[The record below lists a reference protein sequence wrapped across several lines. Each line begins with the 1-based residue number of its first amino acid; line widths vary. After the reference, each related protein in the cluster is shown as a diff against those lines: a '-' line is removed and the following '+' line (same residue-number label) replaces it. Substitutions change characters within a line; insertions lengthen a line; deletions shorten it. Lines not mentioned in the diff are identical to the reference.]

1 MHLVTFYGKE
11 RIMTTNIKKFLENYK
26 LIMADRSDYVY
37 FEYWRI
43 RKTLEIC
50 ICTESFTY
58 DDLLIKKGNTYL
70 IRKKL
75 HGYSIYE
82 LTGLWVFAGHKAGL
96 LNDRALENGI
106 KGWNIPPKYRRCFKV
121 VKHNQLNQFLY
132 WEDE

>member
-1 MHLVTFYGKE
+1 MHIVTFCGKE

-26 LIMADRSDYVY
+26 LIMAYRSEYVQ
-37 FEYWRI
+37 FEYWGI

-50 ICTESFTY
+50 VCTKSFTW
-58 DDLLIKKGNTYL
+58 DDLLIEKGNTYL
-70 IRKKL
+70 LRKKY

-82 LTGLWVFAGHKAGL
+82 LTGLWVSMGHQAGL

-121 VKHNQLNQFLY
+121 VKPNQLTSFLY

>member
-1 MHLVTFYGKE
+1 
-11 RIMTTNIKKFLENYK
+11 MTTNIKKFLENYK
-26 LIMADRSDYVY
+26 LIMADRSEYVY

-106 KGWNIPPKYRRCFKV
+106 KGWNIPSRYKDYFKITRDIY
-121 VKHNQLNQFLY
+121 LYPFLY
-132 WEDE
+132 SEEE